1 MPSVSSKTRFKVLQ
15 KFGLDYAPHV
25 ITKYE
30 SERTGMSVVVVDR
43 EGPKVNGAFTL
54 ATEIH
59 DDSGAP
65 HTLEHLCFMGS
76 KSYPYKGV
84 LDKLA
89 TRAYS
94 NTNAWTATDHTAYTL
109 DTAGWEG
116 FAQILPIYL
125 EHVILPTLTDAG
137 CYTEVHHVD
146 GSGHDAGVVYSEM
159 QGVQNTQ
166 AELMDLKTKRLLYP
180 ANIGFRYETGG
191 MMEQLRVLTAD
202 RIRQFHREMYQPKNL
217 CVVLIGTIDHANLL
231 DILDNFEMGIV
242 NEIPRLD
249 APFKRPWVES
259 DLTPSLQRS
268 VTETVEF
275 PEEDESTGEIAISF
289 LGPKCNDLIQ
299 GEFEVADE
307 NALFLDVAD
316 IESVIALNVLLV
328 YLAGSS
334 ASVLENIMVEKEC
347 LASAVYYATE
357 IRPDIVIQ
365 FSLSG
370 VATER
375 LAEVEA
381 RFFDIIR
388 ETAAKELDLVYLK
401 NCIKRERLQVMSSA
415 EISTTP
421 FLEPIIYD
429 FLFAARDGSQ
439 LKADLESL
447 KEYDELETW
456 SDSDWRQLLRK
467 WISDAYH
474 VTVVGKPSAK
484 LSEKLKAEE
493 TARVTAQ
500 KESLGVDGLEIKERR
515 LAQAKAE
522 NDREIPEEILKRFE
536 IPTTKSINFIKTTTA
551 RSGLAREMGPLD
563 NQIQQLIDQ
572 DSSALPLFVQF
583 EHIPSNFAHL
593 ILVISTEAVPVALR
607 PLLPLYIDNFFTSP
621 VRRNNQRI
629 EFEQVIMELERDTV
643 SYGINLG
650 HEIGNPEV
658 LCLRM
663 QVEISKYASA
673 VQWLKDIIWNGLFD
687 AEVFRNLRVVKYR
700 RPLLTKKATA
710 LDNHQTFSRYS

>member
-1 MPSVSSKTRFKVLQ
+1 MPSVSSKTCFKVLQ
-15 KFGLDYAPHV
+15 KFELDYAPHV

-30 SERTGMSVVVVDR
+30 SERTGMSIVVVDR
-43 EGPKVNGAFTL
+43 EGPKVNGIFTL

-125 EHVILPTLTDAG
+125 EHIILPTLTEAS

-166 AELMDLKTKRLLYP
+166 AELIDLKTKRLLYP
-180 ANIGFRYETGG
+180 ENIGFRYETGG
-191 MMEQLRVLTAD
+191 MLEQLRVLPSS

-217 CVVLIGTIDHANLL
+217 CLILIGTIDHANLL
-231 DILDNFEMGIV
+231 NILEEFELSIV
-242 NEIPRLD
+242 NDIPRLD

-259 DLTPSLQRS
+259 DPTPPLQRS

-299 GEFEVADE
+299 GEFKIVDE
-307 NALFLDVAD
+307 NALFLDTAD
-316 IESVIALNVLLV
+316 MKSVTAVNVLLV

-334 ASVLENIMVEKEC
+334 ASVLENILVEKESM
-347 LASAVYYATE
+347 ASSVYYTIE

-365 FSLSG
+365 FLLSG

-381 RFFDIIR
+381 RVFDIIK
-388 ETAAKELDLVYLK
+388 EKVAKEFDLVYLK

-415 EISTTP
+415 ETSTTP

-429 FLFAARDGSQ
+429 FLFASRDGSQ
-439 LKADLESL
+439 LRADLESL
-447 KEYDELETW
+447 KEYDELDTW
-456 SDSDWRQLLRK
+456 TESDWRQLLRK
-467 WISDAYH
+467 WISDAHH

-493 TARVTAQ
+493 TARIAAQ
-500 KESLGVDGLEIKERR
+500 KEHYGVDGLKIRETKLGR
-515 LAQAKAE
+515 AKSA
-522 NDREIPEEILKRFE
+522 NDTEIPDELLRRFKV
-536 IPTTKSINFIKTTTA
+536 PTTKSINFIQTTTA
-551 RSGLAREMGPLD
+551 RSGLAKEMDPLD
-563 NQIQQLIDQ
+563 NQIQQLVDR
-572 DSSALPLFVQF
+572 DSTALPLFVQF
-583 EHIPSNFAHL
+583 EHIP
-593 ILVISTEAVPVALR
+593 
-607 PLLPLYIDNFFTSP
+607 
-621 VRRNNQRI
+621 
-629 EFEQVIMELERDTV
+629 
-643 SYGINLG
+643 
-650 HEIGNPEV
+650 
-658 LCLRM
+658 
-663 QVEISKYASA
+663 
-673 VQWLKDIIWNGLFD
+673 
-687 AEVFRNLRVVKYR
+687 
-700 RPLLTKKATA
+700 
-710 LDNHQTFSRYS
+710 